1 MVCQRS
7 QNIAK
12 NMKKETKYEV
22 IVLLILIVLA
32 LLIRIFIFQT
42 QKVIETDGPYYAEI
56 GKNLISGNG
65 YIDIEGNLNLLLT
78 PLYPILIGLLSFI
91 IKNLELSARLIS
103 IVFGSL
109 LIIPVYLIAKKF
121 YGKKIGYLGALFI
134 ALYPP
139 LVYISTITYTDSLYL
154 FLLFTSLYIG
164 WLALTENKMKLYLV
178 LGLMLGLTYLTR
190 PEGVFYVIFFSV
202 LIILKF
208 IKTLKINIKKI
219 FFSILLLLFGFL
231 IISSPFILFLHNNT
245 GKWSLSEK
253 TDVVF
258 EFREKELYS
267 LEYEEANFGLS
278 EDGKSLKLSPYD
290 TTVKKSM
297 LSVILSDP
305 NSVIKRYAKNIYIE
319 NSRIIPSLFP
329 FIFIIII
336 AIGIFGSSW
345 DKENYK
351 KELFLIILSLYPLL
365 LYPLFWVEERYLL
378 PITPIFI
385 IWLAKGSM
393 ELSNWAKK
401 TLNNLAIKINNKII
415 PILVVSLILI
425 AFLIGNLIITSSLDK
440 KYEKSDQAIEHKEA
454 GLWLKENS
462 ENPIVMSRK
471 PWVSFYSGGKFVLM
485 PYADYKNIINY
496 AKLKKAEYIVIDERY
511 IPALRPQLTFLI
523 NEENTE
529 DLELIYKN
537 TNYKYKVLIY
547 KLK

>member
-1 MVCQRS
+1 
-7 QNIAK
+7 
-12 NMKKETKYEV
+12 MKKETKYEI
-22 IVLLILIVLA
+22 IVLFILLVLA

-56 GKNLISGNG
+56 GKNLISGKG

-78 PLYPILIGLLSFI
+78 PLYPILIGLLSLI
-91 IKNLELSARLIS
+91 IKNLELSTRLIS
-103 IVFGSL
+103 ITFGVL
-109 LIIPVYLIAKKF
+109 LVIPVYLIAKKF
-121 YGKKIGYLGALFI
+121 YGKKIGYLSALFI

-164 WLALTENKMKLYLV
+164 WLAITENKLKLYLI
-178 LGLMLGLTYLTR
+178 LGLMLGLCYLTR
-190 PEGVFYVIFFSV
+190 PEAVFYVLFFSV

-208 IKTLKINIKKI
+208 IKTLKINIKQVVSGI
-219 FFSILLLLFGFL
+219 ILLIFGFL
-231 IISSPFILFLHNNT
+231 IIASPYLIFLHEHT

-258 EFREKELYS
+258 KFRENTIYS
-267 LEYEEANFGLS
+267 PEYEKTNFGLS
-278 EDGKSLKLSPYD
+278 EDKKSLNLSPYD
-290 TTVKKSM
+290 TTAKQSM

-305 NSVIKRYAKNIYIE
+305 ISIIKRYATNIYTE
-319 NSRIIPSLFP
+319 NSQIIPSLFP

-336 AIGIFGSSW
+336 SIGIFSASW

-351 KELFLIILSLYPLL
+351 KELFLIVLSLYPLL

-385 IWLAKGSM
+385 IWLAKGSL

-401 TLNNLAIKINNKII
+401 TLSNLTIKINNKII

-454 GLWLKENS
+454 GLWLKENAQ
-462 ENPIVMSRK
+462 NPIVMSRK
-471 PWVSFYSGGKFVLM
+471 PWVSFYSEGKFVM
-485 PYADYKNIINY
+485 IPYADYNETISY
-496 AKLKKAEYIVIDERY
+496 ARYNNVVYLVIDERY
-511 IPALRPQLTFLI
+511 MPALRPQLTFLLS
-523 NEENTE
+523 EENTK
-529 DLELIYKN
+529 DLELVYKN
-537 TNYKYKVLIY
+537 VNHKYKILIY

>member
-190 PEGVFYVIFFSV
+190 PEGVFYVILFSV

-385 IWLAKGSM
+385 IWLAKGSI

-401 TLNNLAIKINNKII
+401 TLNNLAINLLLYALL
-415 PILVVSLILI
+415 PGLIFHIFYL
-425 AFLIGNLIITSSLDK
+425 
-440 KYEKSDQAIEHKEA
+440 KS
-454 GLWLKENS
+454 
-462 ENPIVMSRK
+462 
-471 PWVSFYSGGKFVLM
+471 
-485 PYADYKNIINY
+485 
-496 AKLKKAEYIVIDERY
+496 
-511 IPALRPQLTFLI
+511 
-523 NEENTE
+523 
-529 DLELIYKN
+529 
-537 TNYKYKVLIY
+537 
-547 KLK
+547 